1 MNFNSGNVTLA
12 MNIGTIGQMIDDHN
26 ATITAAEAKSRQ
38 ITTDANAL
46 KKLVSALFLL
56 SRHDHLDF

>member
-1 MNFNSGNVTLA
+1 MLFAEVMNFNSGNVTLTA
-12 MNIGTIGQMIDDHN
+12 NIGTIGSMTDEHN

-46 KKLVSALFLL
+46 KKLVAVFIE
-56 SRHDHLDF
+56 